1 MIVNEDE
8 VKAMLDGNNDWSE
21 WVKPLQEI
29 LPKYMINTKGRIAM
43 FMAQCGHES
52 LNFRVL
58 KENLNYSAKG
68 LDAVFPK
75 YFKNAGRN
83 AQDYH
88 RQPEKIANI
97 VYANRMKNGPPETGD
112 GWKFSGKGVIQL
124 TGRSNTEAFAKSIGK
139 SLSNTLSYLTTKEGA
154 LESAC
159 WFWRENNLNLP
170 SDALDIERATKK
182 INGGTIGLKD
192 RIHHYKKNMMILE
205 GSNGKGKFQ
214 ERSPVL
220 LKVGSTGEEVEKIQQ
235 ILGLDADGHFG
246 KVTEARVMLWQNA
259 NGLEDDGIVGP
270 ETYLRMVLKKKG

>member
-1 MIVNEDE
+1 MILNKEQVE
-8 VKAMLDGNNDWSE
+8 AILDGNDEWEE
-21 WVKPLQEI
+21 WVAPLQNL
-29 LPKYMINTKGRIAM
+29 LPKYSINSSARIAM

-52 LNFRVL
+52 LNFKCL

-68 LDAVFPK
+68 LNAVFPK

-124 TGRSNTEAFAKSIGK
+124 TGRANTEAFAKSIGK
-139 SLSNTLSYLTTKEGA
+139 TLSKTLSYLTTKQGA

-159 WFWRENNLNLP
+159 WFWRENNLNGP

-182 INGGTIGLKD
+182 INGGTIGLED
-192 RIHHYKKNMMILE
+192 RIHHYKKNMLVLE
-205 GSNGKGKFQ
+205 GSNGLGKFKN
-214 ERSPVL
+214 RTPIL
-220 LKVGSTGEEVEKIQQ
+220 LKLGSTGEEVRKIQDVLRLE
-235 ILGLDADGHFG
+235 IDGHFG
-246 KVTEARVMLWQNA
+246 KVTEASVMTWQSNH
-259 NGLEDDGIVGP
+259 GLQTDSWS
-270 ETYLRMVLKKKG
+270 